1 MDFWEVLMKM
11 ANIMNKLIKLFFLF
25 SLILSFETFAQ
36 KTDVRVEIFD
46 LKEEV
51 KKLQLENVKLSTE
64 LINSNSKNENR
75 ILDLGV
81 KLENLQFELNVLKRL
96 LEQTRNNGVTTNST
110 PSNTTKSTTLDD
122 NSIEKSESKP
132 KNQSYSQCSA
142 TTKKGTRCSRS
153 ARSNGL
159 CWQHGG

>member
-1 MDFWEVLMKM
+1 MVS
-11 ANIMNKLIKLFFLF
+11 IMNNLIKIFFLL
-25 SLILSFETFAQ
+25 SLILSFETNAQ

-51 KKLQLENVKLSTE
+51 KKLQLENVKLSTD

-81 KLENLQFELNVLKRL
+81 KLENLQFEFNVLKRL
-96 LEQTRNNGVTTNST
+96 LEQTRNSGVATNST
-110 PSNTTKSTTLDD
+110 PSNSN
-122 NSIEKSESKP
+122 NSSAIDGNSVEKSEANP
-132 KNQSYSQCSA
+132 KNQSSSQCSA

-153 ARSNGL
+153 SRSNGL

>member
-1 MDFWEVLMKM
+1 ME
-11 ANIMNKLIKLFFLF
+11 NIMNNLFKAVFVLSF
-25 SLILSFETFAQ
+25 ILSFDTFAQ

-51 KKLQLENVKLSTE
+51 KKLQLENVKLSTD
-64 LINSNSKNENR
+64 LINLNSKNENR

-81 KLENLQFELNVLKRL
+81 KLENLQFEFNILKRL
-96 LEQTRNNGVTTNST
+96 IEQTRNGGVSSNST
-110 PSNTTKSTTLDD
+110 PSSNT
-122 NSIEKSESKP
+122 NSPAVNGSSVEKAESKP
-132 KNQSYSQCSA
+132 KNQSSSQCSA